1 VNLAC
6 LNPVEMVNSDDRYFA
21 SIEVDGVDVS
31 SAANS
36 SRLFDI
42 TKPSTQITFSTAE
55 PVLFNTFYCFPKTFL
70 LFF

>member
-1 VNLAC
+1 
-6 LNPVEMVNSDDRYFA
+6 MVDANERYFA
-21 SIEVDGVDVS
+21 SIQVDGVDVS

-42 TKPSTQITFSTAE
+42 TKPSTQIRFSTSE
-55 PVLFNTFYCFPKTFL
+55 PVLFNTFYSFSTIFL